1 MIFISY
7 GLLTLKMLSTKIMA
21 LISVKSTFTN
31 FYQPSSDIVIDGM
44 KHWQKVQTQSSSNY
58 WTPPHRQSNPI
69 DIEMTSYAL
78 LVYGAQNHI
87 SDGLPVMNWITSQRN
102 PQGGFSS
109 TQVISKTL
117 NILCISHS

>member
-7 GLLTLKMLSTKIMA
+7 ELLTKLA

-31 FYQPSSDIVIDGM
+31 FHQPSSDIVIDGM
-44 KHWQKVQTQSSSNY
+44 KHWHKVQTQSSSNY
-58 WTPPHRQSNPI
+58 WTPPHGQSNPI

-78 LVYGAQNHI
+78 LVYGANNHI
-87 SDGLPVMNWITSQRN
+87 TGGLPVMKWITSQRN